1 MNQFLKNVF
10 VLFVLFSSISLYAQ
24 KENDDVELTMP
35 FKPMFSFGTAYHSF
49 QGNIMGPATNTL
61 LGNMGYRAGMR
72 LNISK
77 KQDVSLLFSN
87 TSFYE
92 RNDENS
98 FKSDVDVIGLHL
110 GYTFNSVFKKSRISP
125 YLNVGLQSL
134 SFKTLKEDIWSDRES
149 VIAIPLGLGLRLN
162 LSDRIDLDAT
172 INYTIAMGDIDKS
185 EEEAADKFMSAS
197 FIIHYDLFTPVKNAD
212 SDYFDDSYYADVDF
226 AKLESEDEDG
236 DLVLDMD
243 DYCPK
248 TPIGVKVDGNGC
260 PLDTDK
266 DGIADYL
273 DQQKDT
279 PEGSIID
286 ENGVRLTDDKYHSM
300 YSDYEVASRKYAN
313 FYNEVEIKRENYKT
327 IDEYLIAKANA
338 FNKAYNEGL
347 NGDVEVKGLIYKVKI
362 GEFKDGIPAKI
373 TNKLLSFD
381 DLESFTMAGGVVIY
395 TVGAYTTL
403 DEAINRLDALEEKG
417 FDDTY
422 ILVNNNG
429 EISNYVAP
437 VPEPEIDEEEV
448 VVPDEVLRADSLS
461 NENVVKE
468 VVKLTNETTYR
479 IQIGAFNK
487 ALSDAVFV
495 GVNNVISVTGKDGL
509 MRYVTGSFTEYKDAI
524 DYQMQMKARGFEDAF
539 IVTYKNGERISLNVA
554 IQTEKEISQPEAVVE
569 EEVVKPNVEFTVQV
583 LATKPNVEFTI
594 QVFVAKPN
602 VEFTVQIV
610 VTKKSL
616 SAEDITKMS
625 KLGNVEKE
633 AEGKEMYRYFAG
645 TYSSL
650 EDANIRLVEA
660 RLVGYADAFV
670 FAKLE
675 GERITLEQTRYADF
689 LGTYSSLEDANTRL
703 AEAKLAGH
711 PDAFVV
717 AKLDGKEI
725 TLEQTMYPD
734 FVGTYSSLED
744 ANTRLAEEKL
754 AGHTDAFVVAK
765 LDGEEITIEQA
776 KELLK

>member
-10 VLFVLFSSISLYAQ
+10 VLFALFSSISLYAQ

-92 RNDENS
+92 ENDDGAS
-98 FKSDVDVIGLHL
+98 FKSDVDAIGLHL
-110 GYTFNSVFKKSRISP
+110 GYTLNSVFKQSRISP
-125 YLNVGLQSL
+125 YFTAGVQSL
-134 SFKTLKEDIWSDRES
+134 SFKTLNTANQSDWTDRES
-149 VIAIPLGLGLRLN
+149 TIAIPLGLGLRLN
-162 LSDRIDLDAT
+162 ISERIDFDAT
-172 INYTIAMGDIDKS
+172 FNYTIAMGDIDKS

-197 FIIHYDLFTPVKNAD
+197 FTIHYDLFTPSKKVD
-212 SDYFDDSYYADVDF
+212 DDYFDDSYYADVDF

-260 PLDTDK
+260 PLDADK

-279 PEGSIID
+279 PEGSIVD

-300 YSDYEVASRKYAN
+300 YSDYEAASRKYAN
-313 FYNEVEIKRENYKT
+313 FYNEVQIKRENYKT

-338 FNKAYNEGL
+338 FNKAFNEGL
-347 NGDVEVKGLIYKVKI
+347 NEDVEVKGLIYKVKI

-381 DLESFTMAGGVVIY
+381 DLESYAMAGGIVIY
-395 TVGAYTTL
+395 TVGTYTTL

-448 VVPDEVLRADSLS
+448 VVVPDEVLRDDSLS

-509 MRYVTGSFTEYKDAI
+509 VRYSAGSFSEYKNAI
-524 DYQMQMKARGFEDAF
+524 DYQAQMKARGFEDAF
-539 IVTYKNGERISLNVA
+539 IVTYKNGERISLNIA
-554 IQTEKEISQPEAVVE
+554 IKAEKSTPTKE
-569 EEVVKPNVEFTVQV
+569 ELLK
-583 LATKPNVEFTI
+583 L
-594 QVFVAKPN
+594 
-602 VEFTVQIV
+602 EFTVQIMV
-610 VTKKSL
+610 AEVSV
-616 SAEDITKMS
+616 SATELDKMS
-625 KLGNVEKE
+625 KLGNIDKE
-633 AEGKEMYRYFAG
+633 VKGSDMYEYYAG
-645 TYSSL
+645 TYLSL
-650 EDANIRLVEA
+650 EDANIRLDEA
-660 RLVGYADAFV
+660 KSAGYTDAFI
-670 FAKLE
+670 FAKLD
-675 GERITLEQTRYADF
+675 GERITLEQ
-689 LGTYSSLEDANTRL
+689 
-703 AEAKLAGH
+703 
-711 PDAFVV
+711 
-717 AKLDGKEI
+717 
-725 TLEQTMYPD
+725 
-734 FVGTYSSLED
+734 
-744 ANTRLAEEKL
+744 
-754 AGHTDAFVVAK
+754 
-765 LDGEEITIEQA
+765 A